1 MKPKRWNTVR
11 IALCGAA
18 LGAVYVLVGEGGG
31 YLSAGEIGPGISL
44 TLGGAIGGAALFAI
58 VSGVRN
64 LLILR

>member
-1 MKPKRWNTVR
+1 MR

-18 LGAVYVLVGEGGG
+18 VGAVYELIGEGGG
-31 YLSAGEIGPGISL
+31 YLWAGEIGPGIGL
-44 TLGGAIGGAALFAI
+44 TLGGAIGGAALFAT